1 MNQVLFFETLHVD
14 RQRISGQTTN
24 FFTDE
29 SENSKSIRD
38 YTEDEITDWLLD
50 NEVRRKF
57 FLEKLFSNPTEIK
70 DLRRLKKPFT
80 PDRGK
85 PGDIDIVLYDPQ
97 RINQATAIECK
108 RVKIEALNEDE
119 SKINGAHNIA
129 EGVIQANKY
138 LDIGFGKVYLTIYM
152 LHDGRKLNT
161 PSTIHRIGKGESV
174 QKLFNIPWNE
184 GLRNEVGLIFF
195 EIYQNTDK
203 RIDSKYG
210 LGICHDKRATEQEQR
225 TMTTENLRTEE
236 RKRLLS

>member
-1 MNQVLFFETLHVD
+1 MNELLFFETLYVD

-24 FFTDE
+24 FFTEE
-29 SENSKSIRD
+29 SDNSKSIRD

-57 FLEKLFSNPTEIK
+57 FLEKLFPNPTEIK

-108 RVKIEALNEDE
+108 RVKIEALSEDE
-119 SKINGAHNIA
+119 SRINGAQNIA

-138 LDIGFGKVYLTIYM
+138 LDIGFSKVYLTIYM

-161 PSTIHRIGKGESV
+161 PSTLHRIGKGENV
-174 QKLFNIPWNE
+174 DRLFNIPWNE
-184 GLRNEVGLIFF
+184 GLKNEVGLIFF

-203 RIDSKYG
+203 IIDTKYG
-210 LGICHDKRATEQEQR
+210 LGICHDKRAVEREQL
-225 TMTTENLRTEE
+225 TLTTENLKKEE
-236 RKRLLS
+236 LRR